1 MLDCA
6 AAPIPADFPPL
17 CETYLIAHAIEGLEP
32 GVYRRLPEG
41 GFERLRAGGFR
52 ERAAYLCL
60 EQELGGSGA
69 ATVFFLCDLRRT
81 LAGLGERGYRAAQ
94 LEAGVR
100 VGRVYLGAYA
110 LGLGATGLTF
120 YDDEVAEFL
129 TAETRMQ
136 PMMCVSLGV
145 DARRRD
151 LRRVRE
157 RLGWPR

>member
-6 AAPIPADFPPL
+6 AAPIPADLPPL
-17 CETYLIAHAIEGLEP
+17 CDTYLIAHAIEGLES
-32 GVYRRLPEG
+32 GVYRRLPG
-41 GFERLRAGGFR
+41 GALGRLRAGGFR
-52 ERAAYLCL
+52 QRAAHLCL
-60 EQELGGSGA
+60 EQDLGGSGA
-69 ATVFFLCDLRRT
+69 ATLFFLCDLRRT

-100 VGRVYLGAYA
+100 AGRVYLAAYA

-136 PMMCVSLGV
+136 PMMCVALGV
-145 DARRRD
+145 DARRD
-151 LRRVRE
+151 YLRRVRG
-157 RLGWPR
+157 RLGRPR